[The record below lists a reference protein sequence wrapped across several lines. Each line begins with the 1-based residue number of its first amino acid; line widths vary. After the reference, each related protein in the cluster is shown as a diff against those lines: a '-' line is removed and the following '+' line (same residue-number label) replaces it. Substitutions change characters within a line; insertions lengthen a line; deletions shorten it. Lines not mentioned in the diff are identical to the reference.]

1 MFNWDEIVNSWYDVN
16 QFELLDIRCCCDTC
30 FFTDVCV
37 MLQCIRFIMVWLS
50 QYVFFVFGSTCS

>member
-1 MFNWDEIVNSWYDVN
+1 MFNWDDIVNSWYDVN

-37 MLQCIRFIMVWLS
+37 MLQCIHLIMV
-50 QYVFFVFGSTCS
+50 